1 MFWIING
8 PDAALGYPEFS
19 GAGHRR
25 TDSRDGKIRLSG
37 TVTVRQ
43 AITNGPR
50 ASAGEKGR
58 QVLNRTCPPY
68 WLRTNALAFIP
79 AWQHEV

>member
-43 AITNGPR
+43 AIMNGPR
-50 ASAGEKGR
+50 ARGGVKKVGR
-58 QVLNRTCPPY
+58 FLTVPAY
-68 WLRTNALAFIP
+68 LAD
-79 AWQHEV
+79 